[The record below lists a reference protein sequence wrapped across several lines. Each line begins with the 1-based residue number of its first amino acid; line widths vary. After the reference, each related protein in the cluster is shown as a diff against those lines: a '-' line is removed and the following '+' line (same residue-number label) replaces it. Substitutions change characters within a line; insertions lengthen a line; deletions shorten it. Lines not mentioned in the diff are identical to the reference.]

1 MTLPAL
7 GHHPAR
13 VWAVLLGTNLGP
25 TLWVTGALSTLLW
38 QSTMHRLGHPVSARA
53 YASTAVRVGVP
64 AMLAAIAVDVV
75 FVVVTR

>member
-1 MTLPAL
+1 VTLPAL
-7 GHHPAR
+7 GHHPTR

-64 AMLAAIAVDVV
+64 AMLSAVAVH
-75 FVVVTR
+75 VTLVLVAR